1 MNIRY
6 FVASKYSAMI
16 IKGGNKVVT
25 TFKTKILTTKEEIDK
40 VTSMQSSSSEQNHYL
55 KQAIQYG
62 KIKLEDC
69 YILEHNHEVLARA
82 TIMNGC
88 YLGLYTLEN
97 VGQEKANEF
106 LEKVLKQYPNRKF
119 RTDLYSDKKNYDTVF
134 SSLLANGFKDI
145 IHKESYTIQ
154 VAPVH
159 RDSKLSFKAIDLN
172 DETLLVDLFIQTSR
186 DNKDSKI
193 LKEIKEKGL
202 KDGSRDFFLELKQLD
217 FERKL
222 WVMAYFENKPIGFI
236 IITRLTDS
244 DAGIGYIGVVPE
256 YRGNHFSQDLLYKAI
271 NLAYQYKI
279 KKLIADIDVEN
290 YPMRNNLI
298 NCGFTLDCTEIL
310 FLRE

>member
-1 MNIRY
+1 
-6 FVASKYSAMI
+6 
-16 IKGGNKVVT
+16 VVT

-40 VTSMQSSSSEQNHYL
+40 VTSMRSSSSEQNYYL
-55 KQAIQYG
+55 KQAIQDG
-62 KIKLEDC
+62 EIKLEDC
-69 YILEHNHEVLARA
+69 YILEHNHQVLARA
-82 TIMNGC
+82 IIMNGC

-97 VGQEKANEF
+97 IGEENANEF
-106 LEKVLKQYPNRKF
+106 LAKVLKRYPNRKF
-119 RTDLYSDKKNYDTVF
+119 RTDLYSDKKNYNTVF

-145 IHKESYTIQ
+145 VHKESYTIQ
-154 VAPVH
+154 VTPVYK
-159 RDSKLSFKAIDLN
+159 DSKLSFKAIDLN

-186 DNKDSKI
+186 DNKDSLI
-193 LKEIKEKGL
+193 LKGIKEKGL
-202 KDGSRDFFLELKQLD
+202 KDGSRDFFLELKHLD
-217 FERKL
+217 FEREL
-222 WVMAYFENKPIGFI
+222 WVIAYFENKPIGFI

>member
-1 MNIRY
+1 M
-6 FVASKYSAMI
+6 
-16 IKGGNKVVT
+16 VT

-40 VTSMQSSSSEQNHYL
+40 VTSMRSSSSEQNYYL
-55 KQAIQYG
+55 KQAIQDG
-62 KIKLEDC
+62 EIKLEDC
-69 YILEHNHEVLARA
+69 YILEHNHQVLARA
-82 TIMNGC
+82 IIMNGC

-97 VGQEKANEF
+97 IGEENANEF
-106 LEKVLKQYPNRKF
+106 LAKVLKRYPNRKF
-119 RTDLYSDKKNYDTVF
+119 RTDLYSDKKNYNTVF

-145 IHKESYTIQ
+145 VHKESYTIQ
-154 VAPVH
+154 VTPVYK
-159 RDSKLSFKAIDLN
+159 DSKLSFKAIDLN

-186 DNKDSKI
+186 DNKDSLI
-193 LKEIKEKGL
+193 LKGIKEKGL
-202 KDGSRDFFLELKQLD
+202 KDGSRDFFLELKHLD
-217 FERKL
+217 FEREL
-222 WVMAYFENKPIGFI
+222 WVIAYFENKPIGFI